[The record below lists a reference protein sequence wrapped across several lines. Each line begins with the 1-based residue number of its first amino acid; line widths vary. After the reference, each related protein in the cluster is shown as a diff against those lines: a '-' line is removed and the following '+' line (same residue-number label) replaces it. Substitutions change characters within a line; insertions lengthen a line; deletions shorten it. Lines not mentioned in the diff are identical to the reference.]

1 MAIYSEFSHW
11 KWWFSIAMLNYQRV
25 YILYILYCLVVL
37 TILKSGKVLVNGV
50 NGKDYI
56 SDYHNILSYWLVV
69 GLPILKNMLVNGK
82 DDIPCNY
89 ILYYLVGGWP
99 TPLKYIAFYCRLCA
113 GTEAA
118 NNPLQ
123 PIFHEIFWLVVLTIL
138 KNISQLELLFPYIM
152 GKKSCSK
159 PPTSYISICS

>member
-1 MAIYSEFSHW
+1 MGRIIYP
-11 KWWFSIAMLNYQRV
+11 III
-25 YILYILYCLVVL
+25 ILF
-37 TILKSGKVLVNGV
+37 
-50 NGKDYI
+50 
-56 SDYHNILSYWLVV
+56 WLVV

-82 DDIPCNY
+82 DDIPYNY

-99 TPLKYIAFYCRLCA
+99 TPLKNITFYCRLCA

-152 GKKSCSK
+152 EK
-159 PPTSYISICS
+159 